1 MNPSVIHCCHHNAG
15 LVVQKNLNH
24 LDHLDLDYLDAQVD
38 LSVSLSAIAQG
49 EFLQDSANLLL
60 EVDKS
65 DGGLGRQAGIGVA
78 RSF

>member
-1 MNPSVIHCCHHNAG
+1 M
-15 LVVQKNLNH
+15 
-24 LDHLDLDYLDAQVD
+24 D